1 VEALALEL
9 APVRVN
15 AVTPGL
21 MNTPLLHMA
30 YGSDHDTIVQNLA
43 AILPGTRVGTAE
55 EGAQVILMLMT
66 NDDMMR
72 ASVHV
77 DGGVRYVSQGSIDS
91 VCD

>member
-1 VEALALEL
+1 VEALEREL
-9 APVRVN
+9 APVCVN
-15 AVTPGL
+15 VVTPGL
-21 MNTPLLHMA
+21 IDTPLLHIA
-30 YGSDHDTIVQNLA
+30 YGAERDAIVSNRA
-43 AILPGTRVGTAE
+43 AVLPGRPVGTAE
-55 EGAQVILMLMT
+55 EVAQVILMLMT

>member
-1 VEALALEL
+1 LCNRA
-9 APVRVN
+9 
-15 AVTPGL
+15 AV
-21 MNTPLLHMA
+21 
-30 YGSDHDTIVQNLA
+30 
-43 AILPGTRVGTAE
+43 LPGRPVGTAE
-55 EGAQVILMLMT
+55 EVAQVILMLMT